1 MSSDLL
7 RRILRHKRLLAVIA
21 VSAAGLGLVAR
32 GGTDTGRPDPITV
45 EREDLVLEVEVEGE
59 LAAVRSGE
67 LGPPAVNE
75 WQFKIAFLAPEGSE
89 VKKGEP
95 VLGFTTETL
104 QRLLDQ
110 KTAELA
116 EAEKKLEQKQVDV
129 RMKTL
134 ELEQQIAQVEADRGK
149 AQLKADVPVEL
160 LGRVEAEKA
169 RLDFEGRKRDVEN
182 LQAERT
188 ATLAR
193 GESEQRSLLAQRDR
207 ARGRVLEL
215 KTAIDRMTIR
225 APQDG
230 MVLHKADWR
239 DEKKKVGD
247 QVWRGDTV
255 VSIPDLSEMRADATV
270 DEADG
275 GQVAVGQPVKLRLE
289 ARPDLDL
296 RGKVRS
302 IAQTVRRKSW
312 RVPTKVFKVDI
323 ELERTDPAV
332 MRPAMRFRGEV
343 ETGRLP
349 GRLVVPRDAV
359 FLREAGPVVFVR
371 RTLGWTEAPVK
382 LGRSNRRQ
390 VEVLEGL
397 TEGDRVLPM
406 DLAAPPPAAGSGP
419 PVAGGGAR

>member
-1 MSSDLL
+1 MSSDRL
-7 RRILRHKRLLAVIA
+7 RRLFRRKRLIAVIA
-21 VSAAGLGLVAR
+21 LSVVGLGLAAR
-32 GGTDTGRPDPITV
+32 GGGDAGRPDPVTV
-45 EREDLVLEVEVEGE
+45 KRGDLVLEVEVECE

-75 WQFKIAFLAPEGSE
+75 WQFMIAFLAPEGSD

-129 RMKTL
+129 RMKSL
-134 ELEQQIAQVEADRGK
+134 ELEQQIAQLEADRGK

-188 ATLAR
+188 ATVER
-193 GESEQRSLLAQRDR
+193 GSSEQRSLIAQRDR
-207 ARGRVLEL
+207 ARGRVEEL

-247 QVWRGDTV
+247 QVWRGDLV
-255 VSIPDLSEMRADATV
+255 VSIPDLTEMRADATV

-323 ELERTDPAV
+323 QLEKTDSTV

-343 ETGRLP
+343 ETGRLT
-349 GRLVVPRDAV
+349 GRLVLPRDAV
-359 FLREAGPVVFVR
+359 FLRETGPVVFVDR
-371 RTLGWTEAPVK
+371 ALGWTETPVK
-382 LGRSNRRQ
+382 LGRSNKRQ
-390 VEVLEGL
+390 VEVLDGL
-397 TEGDRVLPM
+397 KEGDRVLPM
-406 DLAAPPPAAGSGP
+406 DLSAPHVSAGSP
-419 PVAGGGAR
+419 PSVSGGAQ